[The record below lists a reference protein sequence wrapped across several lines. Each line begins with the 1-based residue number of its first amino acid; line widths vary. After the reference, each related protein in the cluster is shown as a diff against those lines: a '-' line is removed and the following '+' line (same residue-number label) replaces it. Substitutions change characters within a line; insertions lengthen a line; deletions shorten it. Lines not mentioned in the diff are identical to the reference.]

1 MKKDKAT
8 HNRDD
13 ISLIASFCI
22 QDCMYRK
29 MNDNSFVIGINNQLL
44 QFHTLQT

>member
-13 ISLIASFCI
+13 MLLIFFFLYSRLY
-22 QDCMYRK
+22 QK